1 MGWTKEQQCA
11 ITDRGRNILVAA
23 AAGSGKTAVL
33 VERIKQLVIKDKV
46 DIDRFLITSF
56 TNAASEEMK
65 ERLET
70 AINQAMEEPGAD
82 RGFLKRQLTLLPKAN
97 ISTFHTFS
105 MEIVHKYFYVAG
117 LEPGLKICDET
128 ERDIMER
135 EAVNELF
142 ERRFAEDYEAF
153 TEFLNKYSG
162 DRNED
167 TLKNN
172 IIALYKKMR
181 SIPHYMIWGDE
192 KTELLHTASPI
203 CALGLAAFVMADTK
217 KTFEKAC
224 RFFDGAAEILKKA
237 ALDRLYESV
246 RADIDRC
253 VGVFEKCSAQDD
265 FAGMKT
271 VYDAFGEKLLK
282 VDIPRRRAD
291 EKPGYALIEQQFTAL
306 RNQGKKALDD
316 LKKRYYKQSPEIY
329 DAALR
334 ESYEDTKYLISLVK
348 ELESIFREKKNQKNR
363 IDFDDVMHDAIDI
376 LQDDKVAGEYRD
388 KFRYIF
394 IDEFQDSNLLQE
406 MIIARITRGD
416 NLFMVGDVKQSI
428 YRFRQADPDLFKHKY
443 TAYAAGDVQGSIKI
457 DLNTNFRSKNKV
469 IDLVNGVFAS
479 LMRDYDENAALK
491 VNPAIDGT
499 YPGLDAQ
506 VHLIDL
512 DAEENKP
519 QAPDEIVDKTE
530 REMELIA
537 KIIAENRD
545 LTIYDVKKDCMRKVE
560 YGDIAVLVRN
570 GGMIGEL
577 EKFLNN
583 QGIPAYGKSE
593 GGYFDTVE
601 IQVFV
606 NLLKIIDNTRADVP
620 LISVMRCPVFGFTV
634 RELSEI
640 RIFAG
645 KSPSYYDAVQRY
657 RKEGPR
663 AELVHKLT
671 AMLEKIQYWK
681 ELKHTVSLE
690 ELVRILLYDTGY
702 FDYCSSLPAGKQRI
716 SNLRLLVEKAAQY
729 EEDHYGGLYG
739 FLSYVEAMK
748 KSSRPIEE
756 AKVLSEESNLV
767 QIMTIHKSK
776 GLEFPVVILAE
787 TGKRYRNQREI
798 RSPSM
803 HKNLAIGLPQVNKE
817 QKWYRSTLLQQIIN
831 QENASDHIE
840 EEIRILYVAMTRA
853 MDRFILTGTC
863 HGRMQGTFSHNS
875 PLEMLYGAMETAGA
889 EVIYED
895 FSQPAFFSKKQA
907 AARLGLAELLD
918 TDGIVA
924 DDAMQAQIEERLSYT
939 YPHAHL
945 NEVKS
950 KYSVTEINKQGSE
963 ETQDLYLIKPT
974 FSETKRKL
982 DAAQVGTAIHLVM
995 EKLDFAA
1002 ALAEGSPYITR
1013 TADRLHADGLLID
1026 EERAAVDLENIAA
1039 FFNDPVG
1046 IRAASS
1052 KTLEKEREFLL
1063 QTEVDGVTTL
1073 VQGIIDC
1080 FFEEED
1086 GLVLIDYK
1094 NSHMGGSVS
1103 DQDIIERYAKQIQ
1116 LYRKA
1121 LEVAKEKQVKEAY
1134 LYLFMLRTFVR
1145 VL

>member
-65 ERLET
+65 ERLEN
-70 AINQAMEEPGAD
+70 AINQAMDEPGAD
-82 RGFLKRQLTLLPKAN
+82 RAFLKRQLTLLPKAN

-105 MEIVHKYFYVAG
+105 MEVVHKYFYVAG

-135 EAVNELF
+135 EAVDELF
-142 ERRFAEDYEAF
+142 ERRFAEDYGAF
-153 TEFLNKYSG
+153 AEFLKKYSR
-162 DRNED
+162 DRNENEI
-167 TLKNN
+167 KNS
-172 IIALYKKMR
+172 IVSLYKKMR
-181 SIPHYMIWGDE
+181 SIPHYMAWAEE
-192 KTELLHTASPI
+192 KTELLHADSPVK
-203 CALGLAAFVMADTK
+203 ALGLAAFVMADTK
-217 KTFEKAC
+217 RTFEKVRRC
-224 RFFDGAAEILKKA
+224 FEGAADVLEKA
-237 ALDRLYESV
+237 ALDRLNELV
-246 RADIDRC
+246 RADLDRC
-253 VGVFEKCSAQDD
+253 AGVFAKCRAQDD
-265 FAGMKT
+265 VTGMET
-271 VYDAFGEKLLK
+271 AYGAFCDKLLK
-282 VDIPRRRAD
+282 VNIPRRRAD
-291 EKPGYALIEQQFTAL
+291 EKPGYALIEQQFKSL
-306 RNQGKKALDD
+306 HSQGKKALDD
-316 LKKRYYKQSPEIY
+316 LKKRYYKQSPEAY
-329 DAALR
+329 DDALR
-334 ESYEDTKYLISLVK
+334 ESYEDTKYLVSLVK
-348 ELESIFREKKNQKNR
+348 ELESIFREKKNQKNKM
-363 IDFDDVMHDAIDI
+363 DFDDVMHDAIDI
-376 LQDDKVAGEYRD
+376 LDDDKVAAEYRD

-394 IDEFQDSNLLQE
+394 IDEFQDSNMLQE

-428 YRFRQADPDLFKHKY
+428 YRFRQADPDIFKRK
-443 TAYAAGDVQGSIKI
+443 YAAYGAGDATESIKI

-469 IDLVNGVFAS
+469 IGLVNGVFAS
-479 LMRDYDENAALK
+479 IMRDYDENAALK
-491 VNPAIDGT
+491 ANPAIGGK

-506 VHLIDL
+506 IHLIDL
-512 DAEENKP
+512 DAAENKP
-519 QAPDEIVDKTE
+519 QSPDEIADKTE
-530 REMELIA
+530 MEMKLIA
-537 KIIAENRD
+537 KIIAENKGHA
-545 LTIYDVKKDCMRKVE
+545 IYDVKRDCMRSIE

-570 GGMIGEL
+570 GNLIGEL

-606 NLLKIIDNTRADVP
+606 NLLKIIDNTRADIP
-620 LISVMRCPVFGFTV
+620 LVSVMRCPVFGFTV
-634 RELSEI
+634 RELAEI

-657 RKEGPR
+657 QKEGPQ
-663 AELVHKLT
+663 AGLACKLS

-716 SNLRLLVEKAAQY
+716 SNLRLLAGKAAQY
-729 EEDHYGGLYG
+729 EEDNYGGLYG

-748 KSSRPIEE
+748 KSSRPVEE

-803 HKNLAIGLPQVNKE
+803 HKSLAIGLPQVNKA

-863 HGRMQGTFSHNS
+863 RGALHGAFSHNS
-875 PLEMLYGAMETAGA
+875 PLEMLYDAMEAFGA

-895 FSQPAFFSKKQA
+895 SSQPAFFSKQQA
-907 AARLGLAELLD
+907 AARLSLAELLD
-918 TDGIVA
+918 TDGIVP
-924 DDAMQAQIEERLSYT
+924 DDGMQEKIEERLSYT
-939 YPHAHL
+939 YAHAHL
-945 NEVKS
+945 NAVKS
-950 KYSVTEINKQGSE
+950 KYSVTEINKQGGE
-963 ETQDLYLIKPT
+963 KAQDFYLARPA
-974 FSETKRKL
+974 FSETKRQIG
-982 DAAQVGTAIHLVM
+982 AAQAGTAMHLVM

-1002 ALAEGSPYITR
+1002 ALEGGSPYIAQI
-1013 TADRLHADGLLID
+1013 ADQLHADGQLDD
-1026 EERAAVDLENIAA
+1026 EERAAVRLENIAA

-1046 IRAASS
+1046 IRAASC

-1080 FFEEED
+1080 FFEEAD
-1086 GLVLIDYK
+1086 GIVLIDYK
-1094 NSHMGGSVS
+1094 NSHVGGGARK
-1103 DQDIIERYAKQIQ
+1103 QDIIERYAKQME
-1116 LYRKA
+1116 LYREA
-1121 LEVAKEKQVKEAY
+1121 LEAAKGKPVKEAY
-1134 LYLFMLRTFVR
+1134 MYLFALRTFAR
-1145 VL
+1145 VM

>member
-1 MGWTKEQQCA
+1 MGWTKEQQRA
-11 ITDRGRNILVAA
+11 ITDRGKNILVAA

-65 ERLET
+65 ERLES
-70 AINQAMEEPGAD
+70 AINQALEDPGAD

-105 MEIVHKYFYVAG
+105 MEIVHKYFYVSG
-117 LEPGLKICDET
+117 LSPGLKICDEA
-128 ERDIMER
+128 ERDIMEQ
-135 EAVNELF
+135 EAINELF

-153 TEFLNKYSG
+153 TGFLRKYSG
-162 DRNED
+162 DRNEN
-167 TLKNN
+167 TIKNS
-172 IIALYKKMR
+172 IVALYKKMR
-181 SIPHYMIWGDE
+181 SIPHYMAWADE
-192 KTELLHTASPI
+192 KTELLHAASPI
-203 CALGLAAFVMADTK
+203 RALGLAAFVMADTE
-217 KTFEKAC
+217 KTFEKAHKSLA
-224 RFFDGAAEILKKA
+224 GAAEILKKA

-246 RADIDRC
+246 WADIDRC
-253 VGVFEKCSAQDD
+253 EGIFERCRTQDD
-265 FAGMKT
+265 FAGMKM
-271 VYDAFGEKLLK
+271 VYDAFCEKLLK

-291 EKPGYALIEQQFTAL
+291 EKPGYARIEQQFTAL

-316 LKKRYYKQSPEIY
+316 LKKRYYKQSPEAY
-329 DAALR
+329 DAVLR
-334 ESYEDTKYLISLVK
+334 ESYEDTKYLVLLVK

-363 IDFDDVMHDAIDI
+363 MDFDDVMHYAIDI
-376 LQDDKVAGEYRD
+376 LHDDKVSGEYRSR
-388 KFRYIF
+388 FAYIF
-394 IDEFQDSNLLQE
+394 IDEFQDSNMLQE

-428 YRFRQADPDLFKHKY
+428 YRFRQADPDIFKRKY
-443 TAYAAGDVQGSIKI
+443 AAYAAGDAQDSIKI

-469 IDLVNGVFAS
+469 IDMVNGVFAS
-479 LMRDYDENAALK
+479 IMRDYDANAALAA
-491 VNPAIDGT
+491 NPAIDGR

-506 VHLIDL
+506 IRLLDL
-512 DAEENKP
+512 DADENKP

-530 REMELIA
+530 LEMKLIA
-537 KIIAENRD
+537 KIIAENRG
-545 LTIYDVKKDCMRKVE
+545 LAIYDVKKDCMRTVE
-560 YGDIAVLVRN
+560 YGDIAVLARN
-570 GGMIGEL
+570 GSMVGEL

-606 NLLKIIDNTRADVP
+606 NLLKIIDNTQADIP

-645 KSPSYYDAVQRY
+645 KSCSYYDAVQQY
-657 RKEGPR
+657 QKKGPQ
-663 AELVHKLT
+663 AGLVRKLT

-702 FDYCSSLPAGKQRI
+702 FDYCSSLPAGKQRV

-729 EEDHYGGLYG
+729 EEDNYGGLYG
-739 FLSYVEAMK
+739 FLLYVEALK

-756 AKVLSEESNLV
+756 AKALSEDSNLV

-798 RSPSM
+798 RSPSI
-803 HKNLAIGLPQVNKE
+803 HKNLAIGLPQVNE
-817 QKWYRSTLLQQIIN
+817 AQKWYRSTLLQQIIN

-840 EEIRILYVAMTRA
+840 EEIRVLYVAMTRA

-863 HGRMQGTFSHNS
+863 HGTLDGQFSHNS
-875 PLEMLYGAMETAGA
+875 PLEMLYDAMKTAGA
-889 EVIYED
+889 EIINED
-895 FSQPAFFSKKQA
+895 SSQPAFFVKRQA
-907 AARLGLAELLD
+907 EVRLGLEELLD
-918 TDGIVA
+918 TAGVVA
-924 DDAMQAQIEERLSYT
+924 DDGMQAKIEERLSYT
-939 YPHAHL
+939 YPHIYL
-945 NEVKS
+945 NQVKS
-950 KYSVTEINKQGSE
+950 KYSVTEINKQG
-963 ETQDLYLIKPT
+963 DDGIRDFYLIRPA
-974 FSETKRKL
+974 FSETKKRL
-982 DAAQVGTAIHLVM
+982 NAAQIGTAIHLVM

-1002 ALAEGSPYITR
+1002 ALAQGSAYIAQ
-1013 TADRLHADGLLID
+1013 TADRLYADGRLTD
-1026 EERAAVDLENIAA
+1026 EERAAVDIGNIAA
-1039 FFNDPVG
+1039 FFNQPPG
-1046 IRAASS
+1046 IRAASCE
-1052 KTLEKEREFLL
+1052 TLEKEREFLL
-1063 QTEVDGVTTL
+1063 QTDVDGVTTL

-1086 GLVLIDYK
+1086 GIVLIDYK
-1094 NSHMGGSVS
+1094 NSHMAGGVRK
-1103 DQDIIERYAKQIQ
+1103 QDIVERYAKQMQ
-1116 LYRKA
+1116 LYREA
-1121 LEVAKEKQVKEAY
+1121 LEAAKEKPVKEAY
-1134 LYLFMLRTFVR
+1134 LYLFALRTFVR
-1145 VL
+1145 VI